1 MENKP
6 SLPKVVKLHWLWAGL
21 GIVLGTITLFALIV
35 LGYFTRQAQVPV
47 PPATPILILINAPTA
62 SITITPPTETAE
74 PVKTSTPTRS
84 PETSGSLSLGRL
96 VEVYGTEGD
105 GLRMRD
111 NVGLDSKIAF
121 LAVESEVF
129 ELRDGPVQKDGYEWW
144 FLVNPYN
151 LDKTGWAVS
160 TYLRAID

>member
-6 SLPKVVKLHWLWAGL
+6 SFPKVVKSHGLWAGL
-21 GIVLGTITLFALIV
+21 GVLLGVITLFALIV
-35 LGYFTRQAQVPV
+35 LGYFTRQAQVAT

-74 PVKTSTPTRS
+74 PSNTSTPTPS
-84 PETSGSLSLGRL
+84 PEASGSLSLGRL

-111 NVGLDSKIAF
+111 NVGLDSKIVF
-121 LAVESEVF
+121 VAVESEVF
-129 ELRDGPVQKDGYEWW
+129 ELRDGPVQKDAYEWW

-160 TYLRAID
+160 TYLRPID

>member
-6 SLPKVVKLHWLWAGL
+6 SLPRVVKSHWLSAGL
-21 GIVLGTITLFALIV
+21 GVVLGTITLFALIA
-35 LGYFTRQAQVPV
+35 LGYFTRQAQGSI
-47 PPATPILILINAPTA
+47 PPATPILITINAPTA
-62 SITITPPTETAE
+62 SVTISPPTETSE
-74 PVKTSTPTRS
+74 PANTSTPTLS
-84 PETSGSLSLGRL
+84 PEADGSLSLGRL
-96 VEVYGTEGD
+96 AEVYGTEGD

-111 NVGLDSKIAF
+111 NAGLDSKIVF
-121 LAVESEVF
+121 IAVESEVF

>member
-1 MENKP
+1 MDNKP

-35 LGYFTRQAQVPV
+35 LGYFTRQAQVQV

-74 PVKTSTPTRS
+74 PVKTSTPTLS

>member
-1 MENKP
+1 MDNKP
-6 SLPKVVKLHWLWAGL
+6 SFPKVVKLHWLWAGL

-62 SITITPPTETAE
+62 SMTITPPTETAE
-74 PVKTSTPTRS
+74 PVKTTTPTLS

-160 TYLRAID
+160 TYLRVID

>member
-1 MENKP
+1 MDNKP
-6 SLPKVVKLHWLWAGL
+6 SFPKVVKLHWLWAGL
-21 GIVLGTITLFALIV
+21 GILLGTITLFALIV

-74 PVKTSTPTRS
+74 PVKTSTPTLS
-84 PETSGSLSLGRL
+84 PETSGLLSLGRL

-151 LDKTGWAVS
+151 LDKMGWAVS

>member
-6 SLPKVVKLHWLWAGL
+6 SLPKVVKSHWLWAGL
-21 GIVLGTITLFALIV
+21 GVVLGTASLFALIV
-35 LGYFTRQAQVPV
+35 LGYFTRQAQVSI
-47 PPATPILILINAPTA
+47 PPATPILILLNAPTA
-62 SITITPPTETAE
+62 IKTIKPPTETAE
-74 PVKTSTPTRS
+74 PANTSTPTLS
-84 PETSGSLSLGRL
+84 PEASDSLSLGRL

-111 NVGLDSKIAF
+111 TVGLDSKIVF

-160 TYLRAID
+160 TYLRAIE

>member
-6 SLPKVVKLHWLWAGL
+6 SFLKVVKSHWLWAGL
-21 GIVLGTITLFALIV
+21 GVLLGMITLSVLIV
-35 LGYFTRQAQVPV
+35 LGYFTRQAQVPI
-47 PPATPILILINAPTA
+47 PPATPILILINAPTV
-62 SITITPPTETAE
+62 SITSMPPTETAE
-74 PVKTSTPTRS
+74 PSNTSTPTLS
-84 PETSGSLSLGRL
+84 PEASGSLSLGRL
-96 VEVYGTEGD
+96 VEVYGTGGD

-111 NVGLDSKIAF
+111 NVGLESKIEF

-160 TYLRAID
+160 TYLRPID

>member
-6 SLPKVVKLHWLWAGL
+6 SFPNVVKSHGLWAGL
-21 GIVLGTITLFALIV
+21 GVLLGAITLFALIV
-35 LGYFTRQAQVPV
+35 LGYFTRQAQVSL
-47 PPATPILILINAPTA
+47 PPATPILILINAPTV
-62 SITITPPTETAE
+62 SITIPPPPETAE
-74 PVKTSTPTRS
+74 PANTSTPTLS
-84 PETSGSLSLGRL
+84 PEARGSLSLGGL

-111 NVGLDSKIAF
+111 NVGLDSRIVF
-121 LAVESEVF
+121 VAVESEVF

-160 TYLRAID
+160 TYLQPID

>member
-6 SLPKVVKLHWLWAGL
+6 SFPNVVKSHGLWAGL
-21 GIVLGTITLFALIV
+21 GVLLGAITLFALIV
-35 LGYFTRQAQVPV
+35 LGYFTRQAQVSI
-47 PPATPILILINAPTA
+47 PPATPILILIYAPTA

-74 PVKTSTPTRS
+74 PSNTSTPTRS
-84 PETSGSLSLGRL
+84 PEASGLLTLGRL
-96 VEVYGTEGD
+96 VEVHGTEGD

-111 NVGLDSKIAF
+111 NVGLDSKIVF
-121 LAVESEVF
+121 IAVESEVF

-160 TYLRAID
+160 TYLRPID

>member
-6 SLPKVVKLHWLWAGL
+6 SFPNVVKSHGLWAGL
-21 GIVLGTITLFALIV
+21 GVLLGAITLFALIV
-35 LGYFTRQAQVPV
+35 LGYFTRQAQVSI
-47 PPATPILILINAPTA
+47 PPATPILILIYAPTA

-74 PVKTSTPTRS
+74 PSNTSTPTLS
-84 PETSGSLSLGRL
+84 PEASGSLTLGSL

-111 NVGLDSKIAF
+111 NVGLDSKIVF
-121 LAVESEVF
+121 IAVESEVF

-160 TYLRAID
+160 TYLRPID

>member
-6 SLPKVVKLHWLWAGL
+6 SLPNVVKSHGLWAGL
-21 GIVLGTITLFALIV
+21 GVLLGAITLFALIV
-35 LGYFTRQAQVPV
+35 LGYFTRQAQVSI

-62 SITITPPTETAE
+62 SITITPPPETAE
-74 PVKTSTPTRS
+74 PANTSTPTLS
-84 PETSGSLSLGRL
+84 PEASGSLSLGRL

-111 NVGLDSKIAF
+111 NVGLDSKIVF
-121 LAVESEVF
+121 VAVESEVF

-160 TYLRAID
+160 TYLQPID

>member
-6 SLPKVVKLHWLWAGL
+6 SFPNVVKSHGLWAGL
-21 GIVLGTITLFALIV
+21 GVLLGAITLFALIV
-35 LGYFTRQAQVPV
+35 LGYFTRQAQVSI
-47 PPATPILILINAPTA
+47 PPATPILILIYAPTA

-74 PVKTSTPTRS
+74 PLNTSTPTLS
-84 PETSGSLSLGRL
+84 PEASGSLTLGSL

-111 NVGLDSKIAF
+111 NVGLDSKIVF
-121 LAVESEVF
+121 IAVESEVF

-160 TYLRAID
+160 TYLRPID

>member
-6 SLPKVVKLHWLWAGL
+6 SFPNVVKSHGLWAGL
-21 GIVLGTITLFALIV
+21 GVLLGAITLFALIV
-35 LGYFTRQAQVPV
+35 LGYFTRQAQVSI
-47 PPATPILILINAPTA
+47 PPATPILILIYAPTV

-74 PVKTSTPTRS
+74 PSNTSTPTLS
-84 PETSGSLSLGRL
+84 PEASGSLTLGSL

-111 NVGLDSKIAF
+111 NVGLDSKIVF
-121 LAVESEVF
+121 IAVESEVF

-160 TYLRAID
+160 TYLRPID

>member
-1 MENKP
+1 MENKWSFP
-6 SLPKVVKLHWLWAGL
+6 DVVKSHGLWAGL
-21 GIVLGTITLFALIV
+21 GVLLGAITLFALIV
-35 LGYFTRQAQVPV
+35 VGYFTRQAQVSI
-47 PPATPILILINAPTA
+47 PPATPILILIYAPTV

-74 PVKTSTPTRS
+74 PSNTSTPTLS
-84 PETSGSLSLGRL
+84 PEASGSLTLGRL

-111 NVGLDSKIAF
+111 NVGLDSKIVF
-121 LAVESEVF
+121 IAVESEVF
-129 ELRDGPVQKDGYEWW
+129 DLRDGPVQKDGYEWW

-160 TYLRAID
+160 TYLRPID